1 VADIGKKGFT
11 DLSSIFTQ
19 KASMYEDPNQPNGMS
34 SSATFSQFTTQ
45 SYNDDNGHSNPI
57 RESSP
62 SGYGSGS
69 SYHSKDRA
77 NVSSA
82 SKAKGPRKASAT
94 ITTTTTSHVSR
105 EEKTLLDLE
114 AEFNPSKSKP
124 KKKTLEDEFWAE
136 LEK

>member
-1 VADIGKKGFT
+1 MF
-11 DLSSIFTQ
+11 SQ
-19 KASMYEDPNQPNGMS
+19 KTNLYEDPNEHLMNNGHRSMT
-34 SSATFSQFTTQ
+34 SSATFSQFSSSANTSSGYQ
-45 SYNDDNGHSNPI
+45 NQDHPI

-69 SYHSKDRA
+69 SYNSQTESKTLLKSSPSTQRA
-77 NVSSA
+77 
-82 SKAKGPRKASAT
+82 KTPKKT
-94 ITTTTTSHVSR
+94 MTTTSTVSR